1 MKSIKK
7 LQMCLGIMGMI
18 IALGAAGS
26 SDYEDSV
33 IDNMSQS
40 AYDLVAASLP
50 ADATR
55 SDIVRE
61 YLDNKEMYEQRVR
74 EMR

>member
-1 MKSIKK
+1 
-7 LQMCLGIMGMI
+7 MCLGIMGMI

-50 ADATR
+50 EDATR
-55 SDIVRE
+55 ADIVRE
-61 YLDNKEMYEQRVR
+61 YLDNKEMYEQRIQQ
-74 EMR
+74 MR